1 MRRRCFDRV
10 KKTMADKLGQC
21 LYAHGA
27 VYSRVNVGDEELLY
41 KARLRKPKTREL
53 TQQEQAS
60 MVKPD
65 DKKDDGSNSV
75 QAPTEATP
83 PADLDYDE
91 YHVKL
96 KFVRSLST
104 GDEEGRSVVKMCV
117 DNFMTDQKMLQLRR
131 SYYS

>member
-1 MRRRCFDRV
+1 M
-10 KKTMADKLGQC
+10 
-21 LYAHGA
+21 
-27 VYSRVNVGDEELLY
+27 GDEELLY